1 MHDKIQAGRSAVGL
15 FADEQKRR
23 SIKTLRMVIVCIFFL
38 LPHIAAFGELAPNQV
53 AALRNAITYVS
64 RGVAKDKQGDLNGA
78 LADYNQ
84 AIKIYP
90 KFPSAYFDRGLIKQ
104 RRGDLNGAFA
114 DYNQAIALNPN
125 IMQPTRTGEISSSRR
140 GIAMER
146 WRTTIRPSRP
156 IRIVPQATTIG
167 QESRN

>member
-1 MHDKIQAGRSAVGL
+1 MMHDKIQAGRSAVGL

-23 SIKTLRMVIVCIFFL
+23 SVKTLRMVIVCIFFL

-53 AALRNAITYVS
+53 ATLQNAITYVS

-104 RRGDLNGAFA
+104 RRGDLNGAMA
-114 DYNQAIALNPN
+114 DYNRAIAVNPRYGLVYRNRGNLKQRKGDTSGAIADFNQAIKL
-125 IMQPTRTGEISSSRR
+125 GV
-140 GIAMER
+140 
-146 WRTTIRPSRP
+146 TTAAP
-156 IRIVPQATTIG
+156 
-167 QESRN
+167 